1 MPSSPG
7 PVRAGSPTLPAPRGD
22 LSAALFRHWRA
33 GGARALP
40 PVADLDRTLAAVVD
54 PLTDDDL
61 HLALWAAYELH
72 HHGFA
77 GLADD
82 LEWDGPTLAFRA
94 ALERT
99 FEAALRAEIPAG
111 DLDRDPREALVAV
124 AARGGPPL
132 AATVARS
139 ATRDQLRE
147 IAVHRSA
154 YQLKEADPHTWV
166 IPRLRGPARSAL
178 IEIQA
183 DEYGG
188 GVPGAAHAE
197 LFALAMAELDLCA
210 DFGHYVDRLPGVT
223 LATDN
228 LIDLFG
234 LHRRLRGAVVGHL
247 ALFEMCS
254 VAPMSRYLAAATRL
268 GGLPATERFYRVHV
282 EVDDHHAQLA
292 LDELV
297 GRLAHDEPDLAP
309 DIVFGA
315 EALARV
321 EARFAAHVLH
331 AWSRGRSS
339 LRQPGEPPRPGP
351 RQPGQKRDALDQP
364 GVGPA
369 SRMRSRRVG
378 SDRLRAADPT
388 PLRTTVPVPT
398 S

>member
-1 MPSSPG
+1 MRDDG
-7 PVRAGSPTLPAPRGD
+7 GHAAPLG
-22 LSAALFRHWRA
+22 LQGF
-33 GGARALP
+33 
-40 PVADLDRTLAAVVD
+40 ADVVD
-54 PLTDDDL
+54 DVGV
-61 HLALWAAYELH
+61 ELRYVG

-77 GLADD
+77 GVDD
-82 LEWDGPTLAFRA
+82 ALEWDGPTLAFRA
-94 ALERT
+94 VLEQV
-99 FEAALRAEIPAG
+99 FEDALRAEIPAG
-111 DLDRDPREALVAV
+111 TLGRDPREALLAV
-124 AARGGPPL
+124 ADRGGPPL
-132 AATVARS
+132 AATVEAVG
-139 ATRDQLRE
+139 TLQHLRE
-147 IAVHRSA
+147 IAIHRSA

-197 LFALAMAELDLCA
+197 LFAAAMGELGLCA

-254 VAPMSRYLAAATRL
+254 VTPMSRYLAAARRI

-282 EVDDHHAQLA
+282 EVDDHHAHLA
-292 LDELV
+292 LHDLV
-297 GRLAHDEPDLAP
+297 GTLMRDEPELGP

-321 EARFAAHVLH
+321 EARLASHVLD
-331 AWSRGRSS
+331 AWERGRSS
-339 LRQPGEPPRPGP
+339 LRP
-351 RQPGQKRDALDQP
+351 A
-364 GVGPA
+364 PA
-369 SRMRSRRVG
+369 SRPAICSG
-378 SDRLRAADPT
+378 DIQSSDRRSGMTTGTGRAIGA
-388 PLRTTVPVPT
+388 
-398 S
+398 SA